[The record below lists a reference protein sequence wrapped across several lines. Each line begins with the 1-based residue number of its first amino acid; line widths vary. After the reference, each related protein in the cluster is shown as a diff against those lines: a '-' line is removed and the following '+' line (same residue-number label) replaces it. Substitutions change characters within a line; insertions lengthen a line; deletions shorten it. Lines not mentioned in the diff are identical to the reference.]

1 MTIRAILWDFG
12 GTLADESWMHVAM
25 AGDEA
30 WAELYRDV
38 LDTDDL
44 VRRWEEG
51 EATTAD
57 VVEALAMRS
66 GKGRGAILTH
76 MHACCRNLRFYPKV
90 MDLVARTAL
99 PQALVTINPDIF
111 SEVVAP
117 HYELARRFD
126 VIVTSWQEGLTNKA
140 VLCEIARL
148 WLDPSLTAAECLLI
162 DNLAAN
168 IDAWRARGGQGLQF
182 TGEDELLAAWPL

>member
-12 GTLADESWMHVAM
+12 GTLADETWAL
-25 AGDEA
+25 APIEGDA
-30 WAELYRDV
+30 DWPTLYREV

-44 VRRWEEG
+44 VRRWNEG

-57 VVEALAMRS
+57 VVEALALKS
-66 GKGRGAILTH
+66 GRGRGAIMAH
-76 MHACCRNLRFYPKV
+76 MYACSRNLTFYPKV

-111 SEVVAP
+111 TEVVAP
-117 HYELARRFD
+117 HYDLARRFD
-126 VIVTSWQEGLTNKA
+126 VIVTSWQEGLSNKA

-148 WLDPSLTAAECLLI
+148 WLDPSLTAAECLLV
-162 DNLAAN
+162 DNLEQN